1 METYPGM
8 ENLDQIVQY
17 EQKLLRYA
25 RCTVQVHDMRI
36 PSRDGETFH
45 FAECHGRGGI
55 GGGLPMVFIHGYGG
69 SLCQYY
75 RMMKFLVE
83 RWAGPLFFLDLPG
96 MGASARKERM
106 FKSPVEVERFFAR
119 RLRFWCDTILGK
131 DQKFVLVA
139 HSFGAYVGTAF
150 AHTVKERVA
159 AIVLLSP
166 CFGFPK
172 SRAHADSDKGLREHA
187 IEYMMDVF
195 EADGGPLAT
204 AKRLGW
210 AGEFVFRKALR
221 SRLSALPQ
229 GPELDAFVDHLAYMN
244 CSLPVGTESALT
256 STFGHYLV
264 TKAETPLIERVDFDV
279 PLISF
284 YGDNDWMDRQ
294 GGAYIGDI
302 GVIPGCTHHM
312 HLEFPR
318 LVTRCIMYFLKH
330 NLDDA
335 KKGDLVGAGDEE
347 GDEAVVVSGGG
358 DGADVEVAEENREA
372 NGDGEE
378 RKAADSVDLQ
388 GRQQDEIKVRQ
399 DEGADDSDVD
409 AQQPPLVLSSSEPA
423 LVSSRQG
430 SKQLLT
436 GEALAE
442 RNATVD
448 TLSKLLRD
456 GDEQAA
462 NAFLEQRT
470 DSAELAVNSADIREF
485 RRADKTY
492 IPEETEVKQPK
503 IAIEPKKA
511 KSISSSTAVVDGDE
525 RRKSERAIIFKPIL
539 IIKFNTKQKRIIWC
553 RLFCS
558 VHAFRFFS
566 GGGIGIPTSSSGSS
580 SGASSSSFSL
590 AATASYAA
598 NVVLFG
604 GVGYLGKQA
613 YDSQQ
618 EAERLQKLSSEARK
632 KAEQSFSET
641 SKLQRALQE
650 SERGL
655 SSSKRELEAQNRSKT
670 DVERKLS
677 QAQKNLS
684 DAEGVIKRLLPPP
697 EEELEPEEAVKQR
710 TRRAAA
716 AKAKTAVED
725 LIGLSKSPDVG
736 PSATLLKQLAGAKE
750 KYLEIAGKADA
761 GPGGA
766 GVVLVEDPTEQ
777 TKFLQRVDLTL
788 QEISAQLDALKKLEA
803 AIQKRDK
810 QLTEQRLTECE
821 TLLQHS
827 TSNGAG
833 GAVSKEVGHLKHLA
847 ELLLAPD
854 KLLSELSLN
863 HGNELALT
871 SFAVADFVQAEE
883 DSLQKLADSALMKE
897 DSAKKEAWLRNRVL
911 NRTQQL
917 AESRKFFGVRLAEEV
932 ASFNEKFEVKALEKI
947 GAAEREFEAAKRSDI
962 TLMRQEVE
970 EAAKAS
976 YDEKLGAELAKT
988 TQKLEDE
995 KQSALTNYAMQAEEE
1010 MERQYCSTSFDEQGS
1025 PITSALT
1032 PLSEQE
1038 IDPVLRKMAL
1048 SGIEKCGDKTLV
1060 RGQNEVT
1067 KSFDHTIRK
1076 WVIAS
1081 FVEKPNSFWS
1091 HLYANVIGRVYSVE
1105 RKDPAGAAAPAAAS
1119 AAASGGSLET
1129 TLGCLNTAARFV
1141 DKGDLRSA
1149 ILALEGVPESSFLRE
1164 QIKPWLAE
1172 ARSALCGELVLKAMQ
1187 TRLQCLN
1194 VISHAA

>member
-1 METYPGM
+1 MGANQSKRTANGSGAPDDQVDGTRAGGARRSEGGSEINGEKHHDQSTAVGSSFKGATSTSSSASRATRSRRTMETYPGM

-470 DSAELAVNSADIREF
+470 DSAEVLMDYSRRQMQKQIEEQAQVGGEAEAAAAAVLQEERTTRTTKNILIKPQDAERDGTESVSTYAGGTTSSIADGNLAGDFLGTATGMADGSPLRDGRGKLLHGGEAVTTSSSESSYSGTGSEAMASARRNAQTKTTAQQPQTGTGRHPVAGRSDAHGRQRAAAAGITSTAASTAQQLPTEQRSQGQSSQMRDEMKASSSLSSPQRTRARKSFDILDAGADDGSDDNIDNGPQETSLKMKRRKYLLRSILVNPEYSHRNLTTTLPPSLQLLSSGSAGTPAAQAQPSSSGAPTSVGGGATAGSSREDSMPVPRGSGLSFEIDVGEEPPARESIYGYVGAGSGPPPPAANVGNYSDGAAAAAPGGPGPPPNTVGAATNGSAGGQASGSAFGAPISNGSAGTGSLLLADRDSSARRNSIDSGGEPRMPKYTKRPYKKIIKLRRRNRVWWANNQLAVNSADIREF

-503 IAIEPKKA
+503 IAIEPKK
-511 KSISSSTAVVDGDE
+511 G
-525 RRKSERAIIFKPIL
+525 
-539 IIKFNTKQKRIIWC
+539 
-553 RLFCS
+553 
-558 VHAFRFFS
+558 
-566 GGGIGIPTSSSGSS
+566 
-580 SGASSSSFSL
+580 
-590 AATASYAA
+590 
-598 NVVLFG
+598 
-604 GVGYLGKQA
+604 
-613 YDSQQ
+613 
-618 EAERLQKLSSEARK
+618 
-632 KAEQSFSET
+632 
-641 SKLQRALQE
+641 
-650 SERGL
+650 
-655 SSSKRELEAQNRSKT
+655 
-670 DVERKLS
+670 
-677 QAQKNLS
+677 
-684 DAEGVIKRLLPPP
+684 
-697 EEELEPEEAVKQR
+697 
-710 TRRAAA
+710 
-716 AKAKTAVED
+716 
-725 LIGLSKSPDVG
+725 
-736 PSATLLKQLAGAKE
+736 
-750 KYLEIAGKADA
+750 EIY
-761 GPGGA
+761 
-766 GVVLVEDPTEQ
+766 
-777 TKFLQRVDLTL
+777 F
-788 QEISAQLDALKKLEA
+788 
-803 AIQKRDK
+803 IQ
-810 QLTEQRLTECE
+810 
-821 TLLQHS
+821 
-827 TSNGAG
+827 
-833 GAVSKEVGHLKHLA
+833 
-847 ELLLAPD
+847 
-854 KLLSELSLN
+854 
-863 HGNELALT
+863 HGCC
-871 SFAVADFVQAEE
+871 
-883 DSLQKLADSALMKE
+883 
-897 DSAKKEAWLRNRVL
+897 W
-911 NRTQQL
+911 
-917 AESRKFFGVRLAEEV
+917 
-932 ASFNEKFEVKALEKI
+932 
-947 GAAEREFEAAKRSDI
+947 
-962 TLMRQEVE
+962 
-970 EAAKAS
+970 
-976 YDEKLGAELAKT
+976 
-988 TQKLEDE
+988 
-995 KQSALTNYAMQAEEE
+995 
-1010 MERQYCSTSFDEQGS
+1010 
-1025 PITSALT
+1025 
-1032 PLSEQE
+1032 
-1038 IDPVLRKMAL
+1038 
-1048 SGIEKCGDKTLV
+1048 
-1060 RGQNEVT
+1060 
-1067 KSFDHTIRK
+1067 
-1076 WVIAS
+1076 
-1081 FVEKPNSFWS
+1081 
-1091 HLYANVIGRVYSVE
+1091 
-1105 RKDPAGAAAPAAAS
+1105 
-1119 AAASGGSLET
+1119 
-1129 TLGCLNTAARFV
+1129 
-1141 DKGDLRSA
+1141 
-1149 ILALEGVPESSFLRE
+1149 
-1164 QIKPWLAE
+1164 
-1172 ARSALCGELVLKAMQ
+1172 
-1187 TRLQCLN
+1187 
-1194 VISHAA
+1194 